1 MATKKQSTDQIYDDN
16 SEASRAHG
24 RRPKGSKPPPGPA
37 KITVVKKGKGFGLG
51 LLDKA
56 QLMYMTATGLLG
68 EYMIYDSLVE
78 PYRAHAMWAFGIAT
92 IVCAIPCFFRK
103 RE

>member
-1 MATKKQSTDQIYDDN
+1 MTTKKKSIDETYDGN

-24 RRPKGSKPPPGPA
+24 VRPKGSKKPPPNG
-37 KITVVKKGKGFGLG
+37 KVTVVHKRKGLG
-51 LLDKA
+51 LSLLDKA
-56 QLMYMTATGLLG
+56 QLMYMTAAGIFG
-68 EYMIYDSLVE
+68 EYMIFTELAE